1 MSSLPEANHDQI
13 RVPEILV
20 VEDEAI
26 VTLDLQNRLRGLGY
40 RASRSAATAEAA
52 LRCIEEERPDLVL
65 MDVVLAG
72 NLRGTEAAKLIA
84 ARYQLP
90 IVYLTSHSDP
100 ATLKEIKETQE
111 HGFLKKPFQPDQLRT
126 TLELALAR
134 HSREQH
140 RSAAERRASAIDAK
154 EHVQQFTF
162 AAGHDLQE
170 PLRTAAC
177 FMDLLARR
185 AEPKLDEE
193 ERKLLQEARDGI
205 SRMSA
210 LLRDL
215 LAYAQAGTSADVSA
229 PYTSVEVALDRA
241 IRNLQS
247 AIAESGAN
255 ITRNVEGVV
264 ALDSSQLTQI
274 FQNLLGNAIKYRA
287 PGRRP
292 EIHVTCESIARESL
306 FSVKDNGMGFDPRH
320 AERIFQPFKRLH
332 ASTEYTGTG
341 IGLAICKKII
351 EANGGRIWAQSEPG
365 TGSTFLFTVPNP
377 A

>member
-1 MSSLPEANHDQI
+1 MASIPEANRDEI

-26 VTLDLQNRLRGLGY
+26 VALDLQIRLRGLGY

-52 LRCIEEERPDLVL
+52 LRCIEEQRPDLVL

-72 NLRGTEAAKLIA
+72 NLRGTEAARLIA

-100 ATLKEIKETQE
+100 ATLKEIKETEE

-134 HSREQH
+134 HGREL
-140 RSAAERRASAIDAK
+140 RRNAAERKALAQDAQ
-154 EHVQQFTF
+154 EHVQQFTY

-170 PLRTAAC
+170 PLRTAGC
-177 FMDLLARR
+177 FIDLLARR

-193 ERKLLQEARDGI
+193 ERNLLNEARDGLA
-205 SRMSA
+205 RMSA

-215 LAYAQAGTSADVSA
+215 LAYAQAGTSVDASA
-229 PYTSVEVALDRA
+229 LNTSVEVALDRA

-247 AIAESGAN
+247 AIAESEAN
-255 ITRNVEGVV
+255 ITRHVEGAV
-264 ALDSSQLTQI
+264 AVDSSQLTQI

-287 PGRRP
+287 PERRP
-292 EIHVTCESIARESL
+292 EIHVNCESLGRESL
-306 FSVKDNGMGFDPRH
+306 FSVKDNGTGFDPRY

-332 ASTEYTGTG
+332 TATEYAGTG
-341 IGLAICKKII
+341 IGLAICKKIV
-351 EANGGRIWAQSEPG
+351 EANGGRIWAKSEPG
-365 TGSTFLFTVPNP
+365 IGSIFLFTVPHP